1 MAARRWREVADD
13 LLKRIENGDF
23 PREKDGGRRKLPPE
37 SELQSQ
43 YETSRNTIREAL
55 DFLANRGHV
64 VSEQGKG
71 TFIVFR
77 PEPVHVTLSADQLG
91 VGPGGGEGQ
100 WYKRDAAVQNREPTS
115 SVPRVEIQVVSEQL
129 AWYLQVEPN
138 TQVVSRHQ
146 QIYLDNEPWSLQT
159 SYYPLDF
166 ALKGGASKLLEAH
179 DIPEGAVKYLGETLG
194 YREVGYHDEI
204 SARAPDDNEKRFF
217 ALGDSAADVV
227 FETIRT
233 AYGNE
238 GKAFRLTVTVWP
250 ADRNRLHYNVGA
262 VPTGV
267 MRAPTRYP
275 PQTDAPDG
283 KSTGRP
289 AAAPADKSSKRSPN
303 GDGGT

>member
-13 LLKRIENGDF
+13 LLNRIENGDF
-23 PREKDGGRRKLPPE
+23 PRERDGGRRRLPPE

-71 TFIVFR
+71 TFVVFR
-77 PEPVHVTLSADQLG
+77 PEPVHVTLSATEPG

-100 WYKRDAAVQNREPTS
+100 WYKRDAAVQNREPTCS
-115 SVPRVEIQVVSEQL
+115 MPRVEIQLVSEPV
-129 AWYLQVEPN
+129 AWYLQVEPD

-146 QIYLDNEPWSLQT
+146 EIYLDDEPWSLQT

-166 ALKGGASKLLEAH
+166 AMKGGANKLLEAH
-179 DIPEGAVKYLGETLG
+179 DIPEGAVRYLGETLG
-194 YREVGYHDEI
+194 YKEFGYHDEI

-233 AYGNE
+233 AYGSE

-250 ADRNRLHYNVGA
+250 ADRNRLHYNVGE
-262 VPTGV
+262 VPTRV
-267 MRAPTRYP
+267 MQAPTGNP
-275 PQTDAPDG
+275 PRKG
-283 KSTGRP
+283 KPPGTSARR
-289 AAAPADKSSKRSPN
+289 SSNSQ
-303 GDGGT
+303 GI